1 MTDPATTPVA
11 AETNYAG
18 ATAAGISVS
27 TVLADAQLAIMA
39 AQTAAPFLPPQIAAG
54 VALAGGI
61 MAAITQAVANR
72 TADWTTL
79 LTADDAARV
88 ADLQAQAAK
97 ISSNSASVAAQA
109 SITSNSGV
117 ISSAPAGTQ
126 GLPAGSISTSDLK
139 QQATSTGSGKATT

>member
-18 ATAAGISVS
+18 ATAAGINVS

-97 ISSNSASVAAQA
+97 ISSNSAVAAQA